1 MEGHASRVLKLSRCF
16 AYFLGCFCLKGNV
29 FFIHFQLFSAGWMV
43 MYVSR
48 AVDYFGIG
56 AAIHV
61 PQRINPQD
69 SVGPR
74 TVHLAAFK
82 QPTVYFRCFIRFRF
96 SSMCLVFPS
105 YLPFKMLADTVLIDI
120 WVRKY
125 ISGACATK
133 VLVI

>member
-1 MEGHASRVLKLSRCF
+1 
-16 AYFLGCFCLKGNV
+16 
-29 FFIHFQLFSAGWMV
+29 MV

-82 QPTVYFRCFIRFRF
+82 LILMNLEQPTVYFRCFIRFRF